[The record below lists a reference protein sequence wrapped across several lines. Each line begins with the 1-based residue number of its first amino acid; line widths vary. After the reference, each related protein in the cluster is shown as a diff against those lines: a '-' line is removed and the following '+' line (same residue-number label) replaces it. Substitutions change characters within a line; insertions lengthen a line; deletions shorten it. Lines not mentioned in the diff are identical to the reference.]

1 MNARCPTSALHS
13 FSIKKYFFN
22 DKIDLRRFYFRVVG
36 CPPLTKVSQPLD
48 FTIIFCDF
56 KWMGNMV

>member
-56 KWMGNMV
+56 K

>member
-1 MNARCPTSALHS
+1 MNARRPTSALHS

-36 CPPLTKVSQPLD
+36 CPPLTSFPTPRFYNHFL
-48 FTIIFCDF
+48 
-56 KWMGNMV
+56 